1 MPVRRV
7 DEVWRY
13 QKVVKL
19 PDGGRVR
26 ISGTPS
32 LNTKAEAE
40 REERAHIARVLNP
53 AAHKK
58 EAIPF
63 TEFADRWLTKY
74 PPSVGNRPSTIRE
87 KESHVRV
94 HLRPNLGTYRLDEI
108 EGEVVDGFFA
118 ALRKPGIGEKTIK
131 NIRATL
137 RKILVKAVEWGE
149 LDKLP
154 ALPKVKAP
162 DSSWDFLTKDEST
175 RLLANLDDD
184 PERKALLLFALHTGA
199 RAGEQIAIEWGDI
212 DWHNRLVVFRRSST
226 RGLVGSTKSGRQRKV
241 PLTGELERALKAV
254 RHLRGKLVFCNP
266 DGSPMKLDQLHERLW
281 TACRRVGLRKI
292 RWHDLRH
299 SFGSQLATAN
309 VPVRQI
315 QHWMGHSTI
324 AVTMRYMHLTP
335 GGGREFIGALEA
347 DDRAKLVQT
356 GSERVRDSL

>member
-19 PDGGRVR
+19 PDGARVR

-53 AAHKK
+53 AAQKK

-94 HLRPNLGTYRLDEI
+94 HLRPNLGTYRLDQI

-118 ALRKPGIGEKTIK
+118 SLRKPGIGEKTIK

-199 RAGEQIAIEWGDI
+199 RAGEQTGDRVGG
-212 DWHNRLVVFRRSST
+212 HRLAQPAGRVPSLST
-226 RGLVGSTKSGRQRKV
+226 RGQVGPTKSGRQRKV

-254 RHLRGKLVFCNP
+254 RHLRGKLVFCNR

-299 SFGSQLATAN
+299 SFGSQLAMRQRSGSAN
-309 VPVRQI
+309 
-315 QHWMGHSTI
+315 
-324 AVTMRYMHLTP
+324 P
-335 GGGREFIGALEA
+335 G
-347 DDRAKLVQT
+347 T
-356 GSERVRDSL
+356 GWATRPSP